1 MNHHVH
7 PFRRFLS
14 AACVLS
20 LASLGLMVWSM
31 VDPAPIPVIVA
42 MSAGQIVGTI
52 SFAMF
57 IYVVIVDLRLAKRI
71 DRLKP
76 KEETDEHT

>member
-1 MNHHVH
+1 MKKHIH
-7 PFRRFLS
+7 PFRRLLVV
-14 AACVLS
+14 ACVLS
-20 LASLGLMVWSM
+20 LIALALMVWSM
-31 VDPAPIPVIVA
+31 VDPVPVPVIVA

-57 IYVVIVDLRLAKRI
+57 IYVVIVDLRLTKRI

-76 KEETDEHT
+76 KEETDEHA